1 MHNEAIITGLTQGK
15 SNSILEPSVVSKG
28 AVMKFVIAIFGV
40 AGFLLFS
47 PTIARGCG
55 DKLVSLLGGVRQ
67 QRAYIA
73 SQKASVIVFS
83 NHRAS
88 GAALIKRDLRA
99 TLKEAGHSVQ
109 VVQDSTQLDQA
120 LKAGKVD
127 VVLVDFADVGVIARE
142 LELAADKPIIVP
154 VLYKPSNADLAAAQ
168 TQNRFALKDSAK
180 ETQFLGRIEDAMKLR
195 AKH

>member
-1 MHNEAIITGLTQGK
+1 VNNQAIIGGLTQRK
-15 SNSILEPSVVSKG
+15 SGPTLKPSVGFKG
-28 AVMKFVIAIFGV
+28 AVMNLMLAVFAVSVCLFFG
-40 AGFLLFS
+40 

-55 DKLVSLLGGVRQ
+55 DKLVSLLSGVRQ

-73 SQKASVIVFS
+73 SQRASVIVFP

-88 GAALIKRDLRA
+88 GAELIKRDLRA

-120 LKAGKVD
+120 LKAGRVD

-142 LELAADKPIIVP
+142 LELTADKPIIVP

-168 TQNRFALKDSAK
+168 TQNRFALKASAK

-195 AKH
+195 TKH

>member
-1 MHNEAIITGLTQGK
+1 MNFML
-15 SNSILEPSVVSKG
+15 
-28 AVMKFVIAIFGV
+28 AVFAV
-40 AGFLLFS
+40 AVCLLLG

-83 NHRAS
+83 SHRAS
-88 GAALIKRDLRA
+88 GAALINRDLRA
-99 TLKEAGHSVQ
+99 ALKEAGHSVQ

-142 LELAADKPIIVP
+142 LELAADRPIIVP
-154 VLYKPSNADLAAAQ
+154 VLYKPSNADLTAAQ
-168 TQNRFALKDSAK
+168 TQNRFALKASAK